1 MESMKYVL
9 HSVLA
14 GSLALIAYPA
24 MANNPMTDLVSL
36 SGSCSG
42 IMLYGKSVESKCKAA
57 MNTLYKDGRSGFYF
71 IADNM
76 ILTFSGNGDL
86 QVRKDP
92 NTSSQAIDLVLFN
105 NPEAGGDPS
114 KPDKLIAIGKCLFEN
129 PFQGRP
135 TQLICKATTE
145 RGDFEAT
152 FNHDGSE
159 PSILIQNG
167 RNMMK

>member
-1 MESMKYVL
+1 MANISRLVVAISLVL
-9 HSVLA
+9 M
-14 GSLALIAYPA
+14 AYPA

-36 SGSCSG
+36 SGACANV
-42 IMLYGKSVESKCKAA
+42 ILYGKSVERKCKAA

-71 IADNM
+71 IADDM

-129 PFQGRP
+129 PFRGRP
-135 TQLICKATTE
+135 TQIICKATTE

-152 FNHDGSE
+152 FNHNGSE
-159 PSILIQNG
+159 PSILMQNG